1 MNKTIS
7 INISGILFHIEEDG
21 YTTLKKY
28 LEAINTH
35 FSNYEGNQEIIND
48 IENRIAEIF
57 LSTLKNNKQVITAE
71 NVDMLIEKMGT
82 IADFQATEEVETNKY
97 TADEKLEEENDFY
110 KHITPPNQDAGKGYK
125 RLTRLERKKILGGV
139 CAGIAHYLAID
150 PLWIRLIAILLLFSG
165 RVNFGPLFE
174 WFPWDWAFRFSFA
187 GWTVLAYIILWVI
200 LPVSYEDPEDKNIKK
215 LYRNPDDRV
224 IGGVSSGLAAYFN
237 IDVIW
242 VRLAFLGLL
251 FAGGS
256 GLVIYLI
263 LWIITPVAKS
273 ITERIVMKGGAI
285 TLSNIEST
293 ILENRNPPYIKEESK
308 GRRMVLAPFRVMGNA
323 IDEGGRALGPFGR
336 FLLSIFRI
344 FFGAIIFLIGISLIF
359 ASMVFLGTYF
369 HIIQGETFGFQTGDI
384 PMEFITDAVP
394 FWLAVAVAMVVIVPA
409 MIITIMGVSIWVRRN
424 LIHGRI
430 GLIALVIWLISIA
443 IVGFSLPQT
452 IRQFSSEAE
461 VTETIDLEIG
471 EGIMVIRAR
480 DINQEASVRGRRFGD
495 DEVFYN
501 NTISLKLVGHD
512 GDQVRLEQNFSSRGK
527 SYEDARAN
535 LREIAYA
542 YEVQDSILLVDKN
555 IRLTSWGKFR
565 AQNLDQ
571 VLHIP
576 YNRPFIIDKS
586 VLSVLQHTL
595 YRNGYKLKD
604 VTSRNIWVFNDNGL
618 LCLPCTSEHKQAEAD
633 QESREMF
640 SHLINR

>member
-1 MNKTIS
+1 MKKTIS

-21 YTTLKKY
+21 YTALKKY

-82 IADFQATEEVETNKY
+82 IADFQASEDIVSDSNPREEKY
-97 TADEKLEEENDFY
+97 EGEHDFY
-110 KHITPPNQDAGKGYK
+110 KNITPPHHDAGKGYK
-125 RLTRLERKKILGGV
+125 RLTRLENRKILGGV

-150 PLWIRLIAILLLFSG
+150 PLWTRLIAILLLFSG
-165 RVNFGPLFE
+165 RINFPGFD
-174 WFPWDWAFRFSFA
+174 WFPGDWFFRVSLA
-187 GWTVLAYIILWVI
+187 GWAVLAYIVLWAI
-200 LPVSYEDPEDKNIKK
+200 LPVSHEDIEDKNIKK

-224 IGGVSSGLAAYFN
+224 IGGVGSGLAAYFN
-237 IDVIW
+237 IEVIW
-242 VRLAFLGLL
+242 VRLLFLALL

-273 ITERIVMKGGAI
+273 ITERIEMKGGAI
-285 TLSNIEST
+285 TLSNIENT
-293 ILENRNPPYIKEESK
+293 ILENQNPPYAQEESR

-323 IDEGGRALGPFGR
+323 IDEGGRALGPFGS
-336 FLLSIFRI
+336 FLLTIFRI

-359 ASMVFLGTYF
+359 ACMVFLGTYF
-369 HIIQGETFGFQTGDI
+369 HIIQGETFGFQTGNI
-384 PMEFITDAVP
+384 PMEFITEAVP
-394 FWLAVAVAMVVIVPA
+394 FWLAVAVAMIIVVPA
-409 MIITIMGVSIWVRRN
+409 MIITVMGVSIWVRRN
-424 LIHGRI
+424 LINGRI
-430 GLIALVIWLISIA
+430 GLVALVIWLISIA
-443 IVGFSLPQT
+443 VAGFSLPQT

-461 VTETIDLEIG
+461 LTETTDLEIG

-480 DINQEASVRGRRFGD
+480 DINHEIRVTGRRFGD
-495 DEVFYN
+495 DEIFYN

-527 SYEDARAN
+527 NYEDARAN
-535 LREIAYA
+535 LREIEYA
-542 YEVQDSILLVDKN
+542 YEIQDSILMVDKN

-565 AQNLDQ
+565 AQNLEQ

-576 YNRPFIIDKS
+576 YNKPFIMEKS

-604 VTSRNIWVFNDNGL
+604 VNTRNVWVFNENGL
-618 LCLPCTSEHKQAEAD
+618 LCLPCTSEHKNTEAD

-640 SHLINR
+640 ESLSTR

>member
-1 MNKTIS
+1 MKKTIS

-21 YTTLKKY
+21 YTALKNY
-28 LEAINTH
+28 LEAINLH
-35 FSNYEGNQEIIND
+35 FSNYEGNQEIISD

-82 IADFQATEEVETNKY
+82 IADFKANEEAEAEQFSTGGK
-97 TADEKLEEENDFY
+97 EEYDFY
-110 KHITPPNQDAGKGYK
+110 KHITPPHQDAGKGYK
-125 RLTRLERKKILGGV
+125 RLTRLENKKILGGV
-139 CAGIAHYLAID
+139 CAGVAHYLAID
-150 PLWIRLIAILLLFSG
+150 PLWTRLIAILLLFSG
-165 RVNFGPLFE
+165 RINFPGFD
-174 WFPWDWAFRFSFA
+174 WFPGDWMFRISLA
-187 GWTVLAYIILWVI
+187 GWAVVAYIVLWAI
-200 LPVSYEDPEDKNIKK
+200 LPVSYEDVEDKNIKK

-224 IGGVSSGLAAYFN
+224 IGGVGSGLAAYFN
-237 IDVIW
+237 IEVLW
-242 VRLAFLGLL
+242 VRLLFLALL

-273 ITERIVMKGGAI
+273 ITERIEMKGGAI
-285 TLSNIEST
+285 TLSNIENT
-293 ILENRNPPYIKEESK
+293 ILENRNPPFAKEESR

-323 IDEGGRALGPFGR
+323 IDEGGKALGPFGR
-336 FLLSIFRI
+336 FLLTVFRI

-359 ASMVFLGTYF
+359 ACMVFLGTYF
-369 HIIQGETFGFQTGDI
+369 HLIQGETFGFQTGNI
-384 PMEFITDAVP
+384 PMEFITEAVP
-394 FWLAVAVAMVVIVPA
+394 FWLAVAVSMIIIVPA

-424 LIHGRI
+424 LINGRI

-452 IRQFSSEAE
+452 IRQFTSEAE
-461 VTETIDLEIG
+461 ITETTDLEIG
-471 EGIMVIRAR
+471 EGIMIIRAR
-480 DINQEASVRGRRFGD
+480 DTSQEINVRGRRFGD

-501 NTISLKLVGHD
+501 NTISLKLVGYE

-535 LREIAYA
+535 LKEIEYA
-542 YEVQDSILLVDKN
+542 YEIQDSILLVDKN

-576 YNRPFIIDKS
+576 YNKPFIIDKS

-604 VTSRNIWVFNDNGL
+604 VTSRNTWVFNDNGL
-618 LCLPCTSEHKQAEAD
+618 LCLPCTSEHKQSEAD

-640 SHLINR
+640 PNLTNR

>member
-1 MNKTIS
+1 MKKTIS

-21 YTTLKKY
+21 YTALKQY

-82 IADFQATEEVETNKY
+82 IADFKATEEAETEQFSAGGKG
-97 TADEKLEEENDFY
+97 EEEYDFY
-110 KHITPPNQDAGKGYK
+110 KHITPPHQEAGKGYK
-125 RLTRLERKKILGGV
+125 RLTRLENRKILGGV

-150 PLWIRLIAILLLFSG
+150 PLWTRLIAILLLFSG
-165 RVNFGPLFE
+165 RINFPGFD
-174 WFPWDWAFRFSFA
+174 WFPGDWMFRISLA
-187 GWTVLAYIILWVI
+187 GWAVVAYIVLWAI
-200 LPVSYEDPEDKNIKK
+200 LPVSYEDVEDKNIKK

-224 IGGVSSGLAAYFN
+224 IGGVGSGLAAYFN
-237 IDVIW
+237 IEVLW
-242 VRLAFLGLL
+242 VRLLFLALL

-273 ITERIVMKGGAI
+273 ITERIEMKGGAI
-285 TLSNIEST
+285 TLSNIENT
-293 ILENRNPPYIKEESK
+293 ILENRNPPFAKEESR

-323 IDEGGRALGPFGR
+323 IDEGGKALGPFGR
-336 FLLSIFRI
+336 FLLTVFRI

-359 ASMVFLGTYF
+359 ACMVFLGTYF
-369 HIIQGETFGFQTGDI
+369 HIIQGETFGFQTGNI
-384 PMEFITDAVP
+384 PMEFITESVP
-394 FWLAVAVAMVVIVPA
+394 FWLAVAVSMIVIVPA

-443 IVGFSLPQT
+443 VVGFSLPQT
-452 IRQFSSEAE
+452 IRQFTSEAE
-461 VTETIDLEIG
+461 ITETTDLEIG

-480 DINQEASVRGRRFGD
+480 DISQDISVRGRRFGD
-495 DEVFYN
+495 DDVFYN

-527 SYEDARAN
+527 NYDDARNN
-535 LREIAYA
+535 LREIEYA
-542 YEVQDSILLVDKN
+542 YEIQDSILLVDKN

-576 YNRPFIIDKS
+576 YNKPFIIDKS

-604 VTSRNIWVFNDNGL
+604 VTSRNTWVFNDNGL
-618 LCLPCTSEHKQAEAD
+618 LCLPCTGEHKQSEAD

-640 SHLINR
+640 SHLITR